1 MSLLSVELPENIK
14 RHLKDVIKTFGL
26 ESDEETMDRL
36 IAGWL
41 DKEEAFKEQMFNLG
55 MEEIGLFENS
65 DERGL
70 LALTYS
76 GSLISIGPLV
86 DGDRKVEYT
95 SIGFRQDVPETL
107 TKEGS
112 SLAGDVVIDKS
123 IVFNGGPIK
132 QTSPIYKI
140 VVCPDSLTAEEQ
152 EDIIDQA
159 TTMIIDSFA
168 DINQDTIINY

>member
-1 MSLLSVELPENIK
+1 MESITVGIPENIQK
-14 RHLKDVIKTFGL
+14 HLHSVIKTFGL
-26 ESDEETMDRL
+26 EPDEETMGRL
-36 IAGWL
+36 VNGWL
-41 DKEEAFKEQMFNLG
+41 EKEESFKEQMFNLG
-55 MEEIGLFENS
+55 MEEVGSFESS
-65 DERGL
+65 DERGV

-76 GSLISIGPLV
+76 GSLISIGPIME
-86 DGDRKVEYT
+86 GDRKVDYT

-112 SLAGDVVIDKS
+112 SLSDNVMLDKG

-140 VVCPDSLTAEEQ
+140 VVCPESLSLEEQ
-152 EDIIDQA
+152 EDIIEQA

-168 DINQDTIINY
+168 DINQDTILNY